1 MFPVEYVYGDWMGWR
16 AKSIAKRADTESW
29 TSPSERDTK
38 TGSQV
43 EGFCIP
49 EFMLRK
55 SDVDCIPAFD
65 IQEHWQPDFDGMT
78 EYKPFVDDDEKKSI
92 DIFTVEHVEND
103 PRYAKLRLTNEW
115 KEHRPRYKNVSFL
128 HHAFLLP
135 SAGHPLEGREGTS
148 FGIEGAEVRKW
159 SFALHGP
166 VRKLQSGGFL
176 NYEADQTGVF
186 KYPMAWP
193 EPAMEWLVRPR
204 PSGWPSSDLVMAI
217 FDSGCHL
224 APVGRGKRLDE
235 PVNIANYC
243 QNPEITLAT
252 STVPVAGSNTEGL
265 WVMEETEW
273 RTSFSLA
280 ENKLGESVSPVQ
292 RHVMVLLKILKKFH
306 FPDVISTYYLKNLLF
321 RECESRGDD
330 FWREDNSASCLLFM
344 LDRLQE
350 CLEAHLLLHYIM
362 SQSNLLMYED
372 PTKLKEA
379 AKVVAY
385 VRKNILPKTFGI
397 LRRLQSLAYQYQT
410 YLQKRGSHLEG
421 DLLRMQDK
429 HLTKENHTQVLTAVY
444 SFFVG
449 KCKDVIASLQRIT
462 SQEREETEKL
472 INISLYCYQS
482 VLARNL
488 CKLWF
493 LIHDK
498 SNGTKTLDE
507 DRFKAFV
514 KEEVA
519 NLCLDENFLSVALGF
534 FDHTRKGVESS
545 LAIPTTRFME
555 LLRGEKM
562 KIAQEGVE
570 AAKAPLKGVLDWV
583 RRNNLKAIEEKTSKV
598 VQKLAESTL
607 LTEEDVKRVLDVE
620 LAALFEKKM
629 KEAR

>member
-1 MFPVEYVYGDWMGWR
+1 M
-16 AKSIAKRADTESW
+16 AKRADPESL
-29 TSPSERDTK
+29 TSPSERDK
-38 TGSQV
+38 EAGSQV

-49 EFMLRK
+49 QFMLRK
-55 SDVDCIPAFD
+55 SDVDRIAAFD

-78 EYKPFVDDDEKKSI
+78 EHKPFVDNDEKKSI
-92 DIFTVEHVEND
+92 DIFTVEHAEND

-135 SAGHPLEGREGTS
+135 SAGHPLEGKEETS
-148 FGIEGAEVRKW
+148 FGMKGEEVRKW

-166 VRKLQSGGFL
+166 VRKLQSGGFP
-176 NYEADQTGVF
+176 NYEEDQTGVF

-204 PSGWPSSDLVMAI
+204 PSGWPSSDLVMEI

-224 APVGRGKRLDE
+224 APVGRGKRLCD

-243 QNPEITLAT
+243 QNPGITLAT
-252 STVPVAGSNTEGL
+252 STVPVGGSNTEGV
-265 WVMEETEW
+265 WAMEETEW

-292 RHVMVLLKILKKFH
+292 RHVMVLLKILKKVY

-321 RECESRGDD
+321 RECESKGDD
-330 FWREDNSASCLLFM
+330 FWKEDNSASCVLFM

-350 CLEAHLLLHYIM
+350 CLEAHLLPHYIM
-362 SQSNLLMYED
+362 PQSNLLMYED
-372 PTKLKEA
+372 PVKLNEA
-379 AKVVAY
+379 AKVVAD

-397 LRRLQSLAYQYQT
+397 LRRLQSLTYQSQT
-410 YLQKRGSHLEG
+410 YLQKLGSHLEG

-429 HLTKENHTQVLTAVY
+429 NLRMGDHTQVLTAVY
-444 SFFVG
+444 SFFVS

-462 SQEREETEKL
+462 SQEREKTEKL
-472 INISLYCYQS
+472 INIGLYCYQS

-493 LIHDK
+493 LKDDK
-498 SNGTKTLDE
+498 GNGTKPLDE
-507 DRFKAFV
+507 DRFKVFV

-519 NLCLDENFLSVALGF
+519 NLCLDENFLSVALVF
-534 FDHTRKGVESS
+534 FDHTRKGVDSS

-555 LLRGEKM
+555 LLREEQM

-570 AAKAPLKGVLDWV
+570 AAKAPLEGVLDWLKTSD
-583 RRNNLKAIEEKTSKV
+583 LKAIEEKASKV
-598 VQKLAESTL
+598 VQKVSESTL
-607 LTEEDVKRVLDVE
+607 VTEEDIKRVVDVE
-620 LAALFEKKM
+620 LEALFQEKM
-629 KEAR
+629 KGSK